1 MRNKIFTYYRMER
14 REDNMGEDIKAN
26 KVFDINVGGTL

>member
-1 MRNKIFTYYRMER
+1 MER